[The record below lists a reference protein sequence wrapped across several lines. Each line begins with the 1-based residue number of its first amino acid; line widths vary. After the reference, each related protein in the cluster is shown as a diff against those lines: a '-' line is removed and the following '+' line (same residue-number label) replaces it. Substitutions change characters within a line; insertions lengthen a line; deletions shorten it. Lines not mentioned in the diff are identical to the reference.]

1 VAPIRW
7 TRTALAARVESI
19 EQKSSGR
26 DFVAA
31 VVAFADTL
39 EPEDRRLLQD
49 VLLARADADRVFIEY
64 GRSGQHRRRSSRGR
78 DRDEGSPPTR

>member
-1 VAPIRW
+1 
-7 TRTALAARVESI
+7 VESI
-19 EQKSSGR
+19 EQESSGR

-49 VLLARADADRVFIEY
+49 VLLERADADRVFIEY
-64 GRSGQHRRRSSRGR
+64 GLAGEHRRRGGRGR
-78 DRDEGSPPTR
+78 DRDQGSPPTR